1 MIKWIAAPSQT
12 HHHHHHYHHHHRH
25 HHHHHH
31 HYQRTRMVWAEANQ
45 GAAKVEEVVSITM
58 NTNTKNNKNN
68 IHNKQQQQRWAQQQW
83 AEAPPA
89 TPISSTCGTQRFS
102 WLIILGRMFT
112 VDDLDY
118 RNVDDDVGVIL
129 QEVTSLIAVLPSG
142 ALISNSGHVSWIS
155 SFNNDGDDVKLVN
168 LTRRDANTSSRTK
181 KPFDSVNKI
190 FVRDQNSHL
199 NLSLSQASR
208 T

>member
-1 MIKWIAAPSQT
+1 
-12 HHHHHHYHHHHRH
+12 
-25 HHHHHH
+25 
-31 HYQRTRMVWAEANQ
+31 MVWAEANQ

-102 WLIILGRMFT
+102 WLIILCRMFT

-118 RNVDDDVGVIL
+118 RNVDDGVGVIL